1 MCLCHVLSLLNPSDV
16 TDTDDATRENTKSFS
31 DGDGLVEPEAQPDL
45 EAESEI
51 EAEAE
56 PEIEAELEP
65 DLEAEAEVEPEDPV
79 TEALESKA
87 ATEPAKEVEDD
98 NISVTI
104 QAEDAITLDV
114 DGDDLLETGKHV
126 KLPDSEADKG
136 CGEAEASAETRQE
149 ADSMAEVKDSHKD
162 CKRDDGPKT
171 DATKKDSR
179 EALKKAETG
188 DKEKDSGKKGPS
200 SAGAAGQAKRF
211 VFLCQFF
218 KILLPGSRSLKL
230 SIVSSCKIF
239 SHTELLIVPNPCHWF
254 PLICLAIV

>member
-136 CGEAEASAETRQE
+136 CEEAEASAETRQE

>member
-31 DGDGLVEPEAQPDL
+31 DGDGLVEPET
-45 EAESEI
+45 ESEI

-56 PEIEAELEP
+56 LEP
-65 DLEAEAEVEPEDPV
+65 ELEAEAEVEPEVPV
-79 TEALESKA
+79 MEALESEA
-87 ATEPAKEVEDD
+87 ARESAKELEDD

-136 CGEAEASAETRQE
+136 HEEPDASAETRQE

-162 CKRDDGPKT
+162 CKRDDGMKT

-179 EALKKAETG
+179 EALKKAE

-218 KILLPGSRSLKL
+218 KILQILQ
-230 SIVSSCKIF
+230 
-239 SHTELLIVPNPCHWF
+239 VPDR
-254 PLICLAIV
+254 

>member
-16 TDTDDATRENTKSFS
+16 TDTDDATRENAKSFS
-31 DGDGLVEPEAQPDL
+31 DGDGLVEPGAQL
-45 EAESEI
+45 EQEAESEI

-56 PEIEAELEP
+56 LEP
-65 DLEAEAEVEPEDPV
+65 ELEAEAEVEPEVPMM
-79 TEALESKA
+79 EGLESEA
-87 ATEPAKEVEDD
+87 APEPAKEVEDD

-104 QAEDAITLDV
+104 QAEDAIMLDV

-136 CGEAEASAETRQE
+136 CEEPEASAGTRHE
-149 ADSMAEVKDSHKD
+149 ADSMEVKDSHKD

-218 KILLPGSRSLKL
+218 KILLPGSRSLNTQH
-230 SIVSSCKIF
+230 C
-239 SHTELLIVPNPCHWF
+239 E
-254 PLICLAIV
+254 

>member
-1 MCLCHVLSLLNPSDV
+1 MFYSLLNPSDV

-31 DGDGLVEPEAQPDL
+31 DGDGLVDP

-56 PEIEAELEP
+56 LEPELEAELEP
-65 DLEAEAEVEPEDPV
+65 ELEAETEVEPEVPA
-79 TEALESKA
+79 TEASESEA
-87 ATEPAKEVEDD
+87 APEPPGKEVEDD

-136 CGEAEASAETRQE
+136 CEEPEASAETRQE

-162 CKRDDGPKT
+162 CKRDDGAKT
-171 DATKKDSR
+171 DANKKDGR
-179 EALKKAETG
+179 EALKKAESG

-218 KILLPGSRSLKL
+218 KILLPGSRSLKTQH
-230 SIVSSCKIF
+230 C
-239 SHTELLIVPNPCHWF
+239 E
-254 PLICLAIV
+254 

>member
-1 MCLCHVLSLLNPSDV
+1 MNVKHCVVCHVLSLLNPSDV
-16 TDTDDATRENTKSFS
+16 TDTDDATRENSKSFS
-31 DGDGLVEPEAQPDL
+31 GGDGLAEAEAQPELEVEPEL
-45 EAESEI
+45 

-56 PEIEAELEP
+56 PDI
-65 DLEAEAEVEPEDPV
+65 EAEVEPELEAEAEAEQEA
-79 TEALESKA
+79 TAMEALESEPA
-87 ATEPAKEVEDD
+87 PEPAKEVEDD

-136 CGEAEASAETRQE
+136 CEEPEASAETRQE
-149 ADSMAEVKDSHKD
+149 ADSMAEAKDGHKD
-162 CKRDDGPKT
+162 GKRDDGPKS
-171 DATKKDSR
+171 DATKKDGR

-200 SAGAAGQAKRF
+200 SAGATGQAKRF

-218 KILLPGSRSLKL
+218 KILLPSSRSLWTQH
-230 SIVSSCKIF
+230 CG
-239 SHTELLIVPNPCHWF
+239 
-254 PLICLAIV
+254 

>member
-16 TDTDDATRENTKSFS
+16 TDTDDATCENTKSFS
-31 DGDGLVEPEAQPDL
+31 DGDGLVEPEAQP
-45 EAESEI
+45 EQEVESEI

-56 PEIEAELEP
+56 LEP
-65 DLEAEAEVEPEDPV
+65 ELEAEAEVEPEVPV
-79 TEALESKA
+79 MEALESEPA
-87 ATEPAKEVEDD
+87 PEPAKEVEDD

-126 KLPDSEADKG
+126 KLPDSETDKG
-136 CGEAEASAETRQE
+136 CEEPDASAETRQE

-218 KILLPGSRSLKL
+218 KILLPGSRSLKTQH
-230 SIVSSCKIF
+230 C
-239 SHTELLIVPNPCHWF
+239 E
-254 PLICLAIV
+254 